1 MKISPDSSFGT
12 CEYCGT
18 TMTLPKVNDEQR
30 AAAFNRGNHFRRIG
44 EFDKA
49 LAVYEGIVREDEKDA
64 EAHWRCALCRF
75 GIEYVKDPA
84 TGEYLPTC
92 HRASFDNFLE
102 DVDYQAALKY
112 ADVVAR
118 EQYQKDGEK
127 IAEVQHGILATVQKE
142 RPFDVFICYKETGED
157 AHRTIDSTLAQD
169 IYYQLTEQGRRVF
182 FARITLEDK
191 AGVEYEPYIFAALH
205 SAKVMLVV
213 GTKPEYF
220 NAVWVRNEWSRFLAL
235 MKQDRK
241 KLLIPCY
248 RDMDPYDLPEQLSV
262 LQSYDM
268 SKIGFIQDLIRG
280 IGKVLDVDKKPE
292 PVKETVIVQGEG
304 NANLTALIKRGK
316 MALEDRDWNKAD
328 EFFDQALNL
337 DAECWDAF
345 FGKALAQQ
353 QCSTPEELRRKLVD
367 DAKITFETKTACER
381 DMARINA
388 AIQKYQ
394 IPYYLEEN
402 KILNCFEEPKT
413 YRSAVSFWTQHLAQ
427 TRDYFEHDK
436 LMSRAVRYAPK
447 DFSEG
452 LQSLKNDVLSE
463 IKQKIDL
470 AEKDD
475 QTQKE
480 KLTAEYAT
488 SLQQSENTV
497 KQIWESGKAARK
509 KDYDK
514 ACEAMEEAKT
524 ESMYLA
530 VADSFEKLD
539 GFEDS
544 KDRMKKC
551 REKAKRLQQVSL
563 KKSKHRRITILVGCA
578 VVVIALVLVVIF
590 VVIPSVRYSNA
601 ENLLS
606 SGNTAEAAIAFGE
619 LGDYQDAD
627 TRSMELWNQVAVRD
641 TIDGGYGFVVALK
654 ADGTLVSTGSN
665 MYDQLDVGEWNDLIA
680 ISTSN
685 THTVGLKSDGTVVA
699 VGSNTNEQCNVDDWS
714 DIVAISTGDSHTV
727 GLKKDGTVVAT
738 GHNYYGQCD
747 VETWSDIIAI
757 SAGDDFTVG
766 LKLDGT
772 VVVTG
777 NRTIVSDV
785 IISTENWS
793 NIVSISACSS
803 EVIGVK
809 ADGTVISSG
818 ITGYYD
824 DWSNI
829 KSVSVEVDGTIGLMA
844 NGRVVTHDYFYAGD
858 EAESWS
864 NVVAVCAG
872 RGTPLGLRSNGTV
885 AISSE
890 SSLASEVRS
899 WTDIKLPNY

>member
-1 MKISPDSSFGT
+1 MAIIKCKMCGGDMKISPDSSFGT

-64 EAHWRCALCRF
+64 EAHWCCALCRF

-157 AHRTIDSTLAQD
+157 AHRTIDSTLAKD

-509 KDYDK
+509 KIMIK
-514 ACEAMEEAKT
+514 HVKPWK
-524 ESMYLA
+524 
-530 VADSFEKLD
+530 KL
-539 GFEDS
+539 
-544 KDRMKKC
+544 KQKVC
-551 REKAKRLQQVSL
+551 IWLWQ
-563 KKSKHRRITILVGCA
+563 
-578 VVVIALVLVVIF
+578 
-590 VVIPSVRYSNA
+590 IP
-601 ENLLS
+601 
-606 SGNTAEAAIAFGE
+606 
-619 LGDYQDAD
+619 
-627 TRSMELWNQVAVRD
+627 
-641 TIDGGYGFVVALK
+641 
-654 ADGTLVSTGSN
+654 
-665 MYDQLDVGEWNDLIA
+665 
-680 ISTSN
+680 
-685 THTVGLKSDGTVVA
+685 LKS
-699 VGSNTNEQCNVDDWS
+699 
-714 DIVAISTGDSHTV
+714 
-727 GLKKDGTVVAT
+727 
-738 GHNYYGQCD
+738 
-747 VETWSDIIAI
+747 
-757 SAGDDFTVG
+757 
-766 LKLDGT
+766 
-772 VVVTG
+772 
-777 NRTIVSDV
+777 
-785 IISTENWS
+785 
-793 NIVSISACSS
+793 
-803 EVIGVK
+803 
-809 ADGTVISSG
+809 
-818 ITGYYD
+818 
-824 DWSNI
+824 
-829 KSVSVEVDGTIGLMA
+829 
-844 NGRVVTHDYFYAGD
+844 
-858 EAESWS
+858 
-864 NVVAVCAG
+864 
-872 RGTPLGLRSNGTV
+872 
-885 AISSE
+885 
-890 SSLASEVRS
+890 
-899 WTDIKLPNY
+899 